1 MENLPVR
8 SYTRLAIAIVIA
20 ALIAGSTAAYLV
32 VQQDG
37 KTSSS
42 CDGSATVHCVV
53 FQQLG
58 ACSPA
63 FWAVPWSVTIGGTT
77 EVQPHGTSL
86 PLDNLVSYG
95 TSNANLSVIVFSLPD
110 GNYQYSVSPNAFLTP
125 TSGTVNVSGSDA
137 LVQIA
142 YTGTSC
148 VTTVASTSSMFTPT
162 CVQLESEPLF
172 LIVKNSSTGSPIS
185 SVPVQ
190 VKEST
195 PTDLCSAT
203 SPNTTKS
210 LGVLSTDVNGTIEVC
225 CTGSTFSFNA
235 TYLGANYQVTSTA
248 EGAESVQCV
257 TLYIPSGV
265 TTTTFSPT
273 FQDHC

>member
-1 MENLPVR
+1 MENPPVR

-20 ALIAGSTAAYLV
+20 ALIVGSSAAYLIV
-32 VQQDG
+32 SQNG

-42 CDGSATVHCVV
+42 CDSSVTVHCVV

-63 FWAVPWSVTIGGTT
+63 FWAVPWSVTIGGSTV
-77 EVQPHGTSL
+77 VQPHGTSL
-86 PLDNLVSYG
+86 PLDNIVSY
-95 TSNANLSVIVFSLPD
+95 TANENLSVIVFSLPD
-110 GNYQYSVSPNAFLTP
+110 GGYHYSASPSAFFTP
-125 TSGTVNVSGSDA
+125 TSGTIEVNGADV

-142 YTGTSC
+142 YTGTDC
-148 VTTVASTSSMFTPT
+148 TTTMTSTSSTFTPA
-162 CVQLESEPLF
+162 CIQLESEPLF

-203 SPNTTKS
+203 SANTTKS
-210 LGVLSTDVNGTIEVC
+210 LGVLSTNANGTIQVC

-235 TYLGANYQVTSTA
+235 TYLGQNYQVTSTA

>member
-1 MENLPVR
+1 MDIPPVR

-20 ALIAGSTAAYLV
+20 VLIAGSTAAYLV
-32 VQQDG
+32 VQQDSR
-37 KTSSS
+37 TSSS
-42 CDGSATVHCVV
+42 CDSSATVHCVV

-63 FWAVPWSVTIGGTT
+63 FWAVPWSVTIGDTT

-86 PLDNLVSYG
+86 PLDNLASYG
-95 TSNANLSVIVFSLPD
+95 TSDENLSVIVFSLPD
-110 GNYQYSVSPNAFLTP
+110 GTYHYSASPDAFLTP
-125 TSGTVNVSGSDA
+125 TSGTVTVEGADV

-148 VTTVASTSSMFTPT
+148 VTTLTSTSSTFTAT

-172 LIVKNSSTGSPIS
+172 LIVKNSSTGSPIG

-195 PTDLCSAT
+195 PTDLCSPT
-203 SPNTTKS
+203 SGNTTKS
-210 LGVLSTDVNGTIEVC
+210 LGVLSTDLNGTIQVC

-235 TYLGANYQVTSTA
+235 TYLGQSYQVTSTA

-257 TLYIPSGV
+257 TLYIPSGT